1 MDELLKITKETLGN
15 IFSTIK
21 KNVEQIAASKADAK
35 DVYIMT
41 AALLANKEITVYSG
55 TTVPSSAK
63 IFGNILYNTTSKR
76 FYYWNGRG
84 AVFTPLSTLLDSVIK
99 NEETLPF
106 KPFWLVNKA
115 YWSTVT
121 PFNVL
126 DGTVTAIYKGATV
139 NGYTKWILF
148 VYEDSE
154 TQTYTA
160 WKTGSPKYIYGKHAF
175 DPDQPLLPWELWLP
189 SDLATGSVSV
199 DW

>member
-41 AALLANKEITVYSG
+41 AALLANKEIISYDG
-55 TTVPSSAK
+55 TVPASAK
-63 IFGNILYNTTSKR
+63 IFGNILYNTSTGK
-76 FYYWNGRG
+76 FHYWNGRAATVIPLISLLNS
-84 AVFTPLSTLLDSVIK
+84 AVGNI
-99 NEETLPF
+99 ETAPIRPIW
-106 KPFWLVNKA
+106 KIDKA
-115 YWSTVT
+115 RWSTVT